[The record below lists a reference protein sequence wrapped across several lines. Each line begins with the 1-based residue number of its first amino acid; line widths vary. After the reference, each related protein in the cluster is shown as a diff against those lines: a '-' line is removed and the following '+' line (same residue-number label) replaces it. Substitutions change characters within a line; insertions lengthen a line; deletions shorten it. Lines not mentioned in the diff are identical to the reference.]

1 MDKRIIIKGARTHNL
16 KNIDLSLPKNNL
28 ITITGLSGSG
38 KSSLA
43 FDTIFAEGQRRYVE
57 SLSAYAR
64 QFLSMVD
71 KPDVDKIEGLS
82 PAISIE
88 QKSTSHNPRSTVGT
102 VTEIY
107 DYLRLLYA
115 RIGEPKCPTHNVG
128 LDAMSSS
135 EMYEKLIKLSKDK
148 TILIMSPIVREQK
161 GEHLKIIQSFSQ
173 QGFSRI
179 RVNGEMHKIAQISK
193 HMLGHVIDPKKKN
206 NIEII
211 IDRVQVNEINKLRII
226 ESLNSCSEIS
236 NGIIYIS
243 DIDSGDEQ
251 ILSTKYACPYCGY
264 SVGKLEP
271 KLFSFNSPTG
281 ACERCDGLGV
291 DEFFD
296 ENKIIEN
303 PELSLNDGAIAGWD
317 KKNYLYHSMLVSL
330 ANHFNVDI

>member
-1 MDKRIIIKGARTHNL
+1 ML
-16 KNIDLSLPKNNL
+16 L
-28 ITITGLSGSG
+28 I
-38 KSSLA
+38 
-43 FDTIFAEGQRRYVE
+43 
-57 SLSAYAR
+57 
-64 QFLSMVD
+64 
-71 KPDVDKIEGLS
+71 
-82 PAISIE
+82 
-88 QKSTSHNPRSTVGT
+88 
-102 VTEIY
+102 
-107 DYLRLLYA
+107 LR
-115 RIGEPKCPTHNVG
+115 
-128 LDAMSSS
+128 
-135 EMYEKLIKLSKDK
+135 
-148 TILIMSPIVREQK
+148 
-161 GEHLKIIQSFSQ
+161 
-173 QGFSRI
+173 
-179 RVNGEMHKIAQISK
+179 
-193 HMLGHVIDPKKKN
+193 KKN

-317 KKNYLYHSMLVSL
+317 KKELSISL
-330 ANHFNVDI
+330 DACFLG